1 MKNPELLSPEGGSND
16 RLSSRPASTVTA
28 YLFSD
33 RPSPVTRMRSTL
45 FPLLFSTALT
55 CLVSAASF
63 AGETCDAL
71 IKKGDVFYAKL
82 QPTEALKYYLPAE
95 QLEPDNVPLL
105 VRIARQYRHL
115 QTECSSKSDKAR
127 WASMAVQYAKKAVG
141 LAPEDPEA
149 QLAVAV
155 SYGKLLPFQSTKE
168 QLTCSKAIKAAA
180 EKTIELNPRGDL
192 AYQVLGR
199 YYFTYADVSGV
210 KRALGN
216 LRYGSIP
223 TAKFED
229 AAKCFE
235 KAIELNPNR
244 LMHYIELG
252 RTYAKMN
259 RPDEAKKLINKG
271 LSMPNTEKD
280 DPETKQMGKEVLKS
294 LM

>member
-1 MKNPELLSPEGGSND
+1 MRSVFFPLFLATAMVC
-16 RLSSRPASTVTA
+16 LASTHA
-28 YLFSD
+28 FAQD
-33 RPSPVTRMRSTL
+33 
-45 FPLLFSTALT
+45 
-55 CLVSAASF
+55 SAES
-63 AGETCDAL
+63 L
-71 IKKGDVFYAKL
+71 IKKGDVHYTRL

-95 QLEPDNVPLL
+95 QLDPNNVPLL

-115 QTECSSKSDKAR
+115 HSECTRKQDKEK
-127 WASMAVQYAKKAVG
+127 WASMAVGYAKRAVS
-141 LAPEDPEA
+141 LAPNDPEA
-149 QLAVAV
+149 QLAVAI

-168 QLTCSKAIKAAA
+168 QLSGSKTIKAAC
-180 EKTIELNPRGDL
+180 EKSIALNPRGDL
-192 AYQVLGR
+192 AWQVLGR

-216 LRYGSIP
+216 LRYGHIP
-223 TAKFED
+223 DAKFED

-259 RPDEAKKLINKG
+259 RLDEAKKLITKG

-280 DPETKQMGKEVLKS
+280 DPETKQMGKEVLKG